1 MDAESKSGP
10 ETSKRFGRFGLILSL
25 ILIGAGLLYYAALSP
40 KDFGRAH
47 DDSIYVTTA
56 KALARGEGYRIISLP
71 YEPAQTKYP
80 PLYPFL
86 LSLIW
91 GLFPH
96 FPNNLIPM
104 MLLTIAAALGF
115 LALSYR
121 YLVQHGYAT
130 RRQAFL
136 VVALVAINW
145 RTVALVTTLY
155 SEMLYAL
162 ISLLALHLADEYEKH
177 NKGWIWGAMTGIAIG
192 LTFLTRSLGLTLL
205 VALAAHSILHKRWK
219 RAVLPLTVAS
229 MFAIAWLVWCYINRT
244 TSDGSNVAYYT
255 DYFGHISQVVTSLHL
270 QNNTPKW
277 LVLIELFGRNILM
290 FTLVSPVVVLLG
302 LDYSS
307 ATYFGFVSLFILA
320 GFIRQVRSGLRLM
333 HIYLICYIA
342 MAAVVPFPS
351 YDRYLIPLL
360 PFFLLFVITE
370 AERLILVIRND
381 LITRGRI
388 IMQVSA
394 GFIGLALLLSV
405 GTVLYNHF
413 SELSKRL
420 ATTTFKK
427 SSTTALE
434 DVEAIEWINN
444 HTNSSDVLVCYHD
457 PVYFLHTGRKATRS
471 LPMQEWVDWR
481 DKRNPPETV
490 ENLFF
495 RTIRQDR
502 GRYLVVTSKDFE
514 SEDPTGQYRQILE
527 GIIAAHPERFF
538 PVFDSS
544 DGLSRIFRIKDV
556 D

>member
-1 MDAESKSGP
+1 MDAESKSER
-10 ETSKRFGRFGLILSL
+10 ETSKESGGFGLILSL

-56 KALARGEGYRIISLP
+56 KALATGEGYRIISLP

-91 GLFPH
+91 SLFPH
-96 FPNNLIPM
+96 FPGNLIPM

-115 LALSYR
+115 LALSYH
-121 YLVQHGYAT
+121 YLVRHGYAN
-130 RRQAFL
+130 RRQALL
-136 VVALVAINW
+136 VVALVAVNW

-155 SEMLYAL
+155 SEMLYGL
-162 ISLLALHLADEYEKH
+162 ISLLALYLADEYEKH
-177 NKGWIWGAMTGIAIG
+177 NKGWTWGAMTGIAIG

-205 VALAAHSILHKRWK
+205 VALAAHSIIHKRWK
-219 RAVLPLTVAS
+219 RAVLPLTVGS
-229 MFAIAWLVWCYINRT
+229 MFVIAWLAWCYINRT
-244 TSDGSNVAYYT
+244 TADGSNVDYYT

-277 LVLIELFGRNILM
+277 LVLIELFGRNTLM

-360 PFFLLFVITE
+360 PFFLLFVIAE

-381 LITRGRI
+381 LMRRGRI

-394 GFIGLALLLSV
+394 GFIGLSLLLSV

-434 DVEAIEWINN
+434 DVEAIDWINN
-444 HTNSSDVLVCYHD
+444 HTISSDVLVCYHD
-457 PVYFLHTGRKATRS
+457 PVYFLHTGRKASRS

-538 PVFDSS
+538 PVFHSS
-544 DGLSRIFRIKDV
+544 DGLSRIFRIEYLD
-556 D
+556 